1 MASETVLWPLFI
13 AGVGSAV
20 RDHVLGFAIAL
31 VYVTVIGSILWW
43 MLHVPKVGDVGQQVN
58 RVTREAGRFQRIV
71 VPIQGDVFSG
81 RLVALASQMAKFR
94 GARMDVIYVV
104 EVPLQFPID
113 AVSEEQQRQA
123 DEAFLRAEKIARQYD
138 VRVNKHLHR
147 ARQAGPTIV
156 QYVRDTKADL
166 LLMGDAPKQNRRGTR
181 YARSVEYVFENAP
194 CEVIIDRPPFED

>member
-1 MASETVLWPLFI
+1 MRAELALVPLLATDL
-13 AGVGSAV
+13 AGAV
-20 RDHVLGFAIAL
+20 RDHVLGAVIAS
-31 VYVTVIGSILWW
+31 VYVVIIGSIMWW
-43 MLHVPKVGDVGQQVN
+43 MLHVPKVGDVGQHVS

-94 GARMDVIYVV
+94 GARLDVIYVA

-123 DEAFLRAEKIARQYD
+123 EEAFLRAEKIAGQYD
-138 VRVNKHLHR
+138 VRINKHLHR

-166 LLMGDAPKQNRRGTR
+166 LLMGDAPKENRRGTR

-194 CEVIIDRPPFED
+194 CEVIIDRPPFEG